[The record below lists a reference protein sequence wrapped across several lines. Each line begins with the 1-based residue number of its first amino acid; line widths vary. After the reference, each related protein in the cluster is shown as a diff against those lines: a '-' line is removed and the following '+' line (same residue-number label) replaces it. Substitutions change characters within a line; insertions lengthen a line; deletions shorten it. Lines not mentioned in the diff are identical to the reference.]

1 MGNTKTYENCM
12 CDSDIMEVYKK
23 DRCIG
28 NELMLEKYHDYIYYI
43 IKKHY
48 PSFNREASE
57 LFQHGAIDIMNALQ
71 TYDPSKASFTTYCT
85 PYIKKELGKHLRF
98 MAGES
103 SEYFASVH
111 NSVERAKSKIETAG
125 DEATVDKIM
134 DETGLSHKI
143 VKRELKVDR
152 TKVSFDALE
161 SMTADMQLSD
171 DFVVDDLLSSIPKKN
186 SAIIKMKVLDGIS
199 FVQIAKEL
207 GEPVVKIRQ
216 CYNEGIDMLRQNI

>member
-1 MGNTKTYENCM
+1 MIT
-12 CDSDIMEVYKK
+12 
-23 DRCIG
+23 
-28 NELMLEKYHDYIYYI
+28 
-43 IKKHY
+43 
-48 PSFNREASE
+48 
-57 LFQHGAIDIMNALQ
+57 
-71 TYDPSKASFTTYCT
+71 FTTYCT

-216 CYNEGIDMLRQNI
+216 CYNEGIDMQRQNI

>member
-57 LFQHGAIDIMNALQ
+57 LFQHGAIGIMNALQ

-85 PYIKKELGKHLRF
+85 PYIKKNLINYPPFHGR
-98 MAGES
+98 
-103 SEYFASVH
+103 
-111 NSVERAKSKIETAG
+111 
-125 DEATVDKIM
+125 
-134 DETGLSHKI
+134 
-143 VKRELKVDR
+143 
-152 TKVSFDALE
+152 
-161 SMTADMQLSD
+161 
-171 DFVVDDLLSSIPKKN
+171 
-186 SAIIKMKVLDGIS
+186 
-199 FVQIAKEL
+199 
-207 GEPVVKIRQ
+207 
-216 CYNEGIDMLRQNI
+216 

>member
-1 MGNTKTYENCM
+1 
-12 CDSDIMEVYKK
+12 
-23 DRCIG
+23 
-28 NELMLEKYHDYIYYI
+28 
-43 IKKHY
+43 
-48 PSFNREASE
+48 
-57 LFQHGAIDIMNALQ
+57 
-71 TYDPSKASFTTYCT
+71 
-85 PYIKKELGKHLRF
+85 
-98 MAGES
+98 
-103 SEYFASVH
+103 
-111 NSVERAKSKIETAG
+111 
-125 DEATVDKIM
+125 M